1 MVAFAYQKKLIVDN
15 TLPKNKDEWTSE
27 MSLKFPKKKQV
38 AEEEVEKLEKM
49 FFETLIEVGTNV
61 KKNLDEI
68 APKLIK
74 LKLADDW
81 NNENKTN
88 FFHNIEAM
96 LFGKLSLLRSI
107 MQFTM

>member
-15 TLPKNKDEWTSE
+15 TLPKNKDEVTSE

-81 NNENKTN
+81 NGENKTN
-88 FFHNIEAM
+88 FFNNIEAM